1 MVCSI
6 CGGNHKRNNKKYHT
20 KEEIEI
26 HDILMDIVK
35 KVEQEDKLEKK
46 DKKDKGNKEKK
57 TRKNTD
63 YQFTELLVCLIL
75 LGLVFFEGI
84 SLDFIIKFSMKKEEE
99 KKLQCNRNILGRYH
113 MDLKDAFKNNKFKTS
128 YILNFDKN
136 ILNIDL
142 SDIKYVYL
150 TGKSYKDFPKI
161 VEINKGYE
169 DKKPNSDV
177 YFELNNGEIN
187 GISCKQS
194 FSCPCTN
201 KVVELNNEKL
211 MESRHKTLND
221 NGITKENFKNHRDKK
236 SGGDGK
242 IGQVL
247 KNNFCIT
254 GYLQDYWS
262 SLQLHILN
270 NKNYFIDQVL
280 NSMNQGIILPYQ
292 VYEYDGKELVNTKN
306 RKLEKNLCDI
316 KISNTFCY
324 GKTKPREASKIWFD
338 FIYNEEIKYNLE
350 VRFKGIYFGP
360 GGQPQIFILKESKE
374 NIILYQKT
382 RDKYQDSKTL

>member
-6 CGGNHKRNNKKYHT
+6 CGGNHKRNNTKYHT

-26 HDILMDIVK
+26 HDVVMGIVK
-35 KVEQEDKLEKK
+35 KVEQEDKREKKEKK
-46 DKKDKGNKEKK
+46 DEGNKEKK

-63 YQFTELLVCLIL
+63 YQYTELLVCLIL
-75 LGLVFFEGI
+75 LGLVSFENI
-84 SLDFIIKFSMKKEEE
+84 SLDFIIDFSMKKKEE
-99 KKLQCNRNILGRYH
+99 KKLQCNDHILERYH
-113 MDLKDAFKNNKFKTS
+113 TDLKDSFNIKFIKS
-128 YILNFDKN
+128 YILNFDKD

-142 SDIKYVYL
+142 PDIKYVYL

-161 VEINKGYE
+161 VEINKDYE

-177 YFELNNGEIN
+177 YFELNNGQIH

-194 FSCPCTN
+194 SSCPCTN
-201 KVVELNNEKL
+201 KVVELNNEEL

-221 NGITKENFKNHRDKK
+221 NGITKENCKNHRDKK

-242 IGQVL
+242 IGKILQ
-247 KNNFCIT
+247 NNFSIT
-254 GYLQDYWS
+254 GYLQEYWTL
-262 SLQLHILN
+262 LQIHILN
-270 NKNYFIDQVL
+270 NKDYFIDQVL
-280 NSMNQGIILPYQ
+280 NSMNQGIILPYE

-338 FIYNEEIKYNLE
+338 LIYNEEIKYNLE

-374 NIILYQKT
+374 NIILYQET
-382 RDKYQDSKTL
+382 RDKYQGLKTL

>member
-6 CGGNHKRNNKKYHT
+6 CGGNHNRNNSKYHT

-26 HDILMDIVK
+26 HDNNK
-35 KVEQEDKLEKK
+35 KEKK
-46 DKKDKGNKEKK
+46 YKKDKGNKEKK

-84 SLDFIIKFSMKKEEE
+84 SLDFIIDFSMKKKEE
-99 KKLQCNRNILGRYH
+99 KKLQCNDDILERYH
-113 MDLKDAFKNNKFKTS
+113 TDLKDSFNIKFIKS
-128 YILNFDKN
+128 YILNFDKD
-136 ILNIDL
+136 ILNNDL
-142 SDIKYVYL
+142 LNIKYVYL

-161 VEINKGYE
+161 VEINKDYE

-177 YFELNNGEIN
+177 YFELNNCEIH
-187 GISCKQS
+187 GISCKKS
-194 FSCPCTN
+194 SSCPCTN
-201 KVVELNNEKL
+201 KVVELDNEKL
-211 MESRHKTLND
+211 MESRHKILND
-221 NGITKENFKNHRDKK
+221 NGITKENCKNHRDKK

-242 IGQVL
+242 IGQIL
-247 KNNFCIT
+247 KNNFSVT
-254 GYLQDYWS
+254 GYLQEYWS
-262 SLQLHILN
+262 LLQIHILN
-270 NKNYFIDQVL
+270 NKDYFIDQVL
-280 NSMNQGIILPYQ
+280 NSMNQGIMLPYE

-306 RKLEKNLCDI
+306 RKLEKNLCNI

-324 GKTKPREASKIWFD
+324 GKTKPREASKIWFN

-382 RDKYQDSKTL
+382 RDKYQDLKTL

>member
-6 CGGNHKRNNKKYHT
+6 CGGNHKRNNTKYHT

-26 HDILMDIVK
+26 NDVVMGIVK
-35 KVEQEDKLEKK
+35 KVEQEDKREKKEKK
-46 DKKDKGNKEKK
+46 DKENKEKK
-57 TRKNTD
+57 SRKNTD

-75 LGLVFFEGI
+75 LGLVSFENI
-84 SLDFIIKFSMKKEEE
+84 SLDFIIDFSMKKKEE
-99 KKLQCNRNILGRYH
+99 KKLQCNDDILERYH
-113 MDLKDAFKNNKFKTS
+113 TDLKDSFNIKFIKS
-128 YILNFDKN
+128 YILNFDKD

-161 VEINKGYE
+161 VEINKDYE

-177 YFELNNGEIN
+177 YFELNNGIII

-201 KVVELNNEKL
+201 KVVELNNEEL
-211 MESRHKTLND
+211 MILRHKTLNE
-221 NGITKENFKNHRDKK
+221 NGVTKENCKNHRDKK

-242 IGQVL
+242 IGQIL
-247 KNNFCIT
+247 QNNFSIT
-254 GYLQDYWS
+254 GYLQEYWS
-262 SLQLHILN
+262 LLQDHII
-270 NKNYFIDQVL
+270 NKKDYFIDQVL
-280 NSMNQGIILPYQ
+280 NSMNQGIMLPYE

-382 RDKYQDSKTL
+382 RDKYQDLKTL

>member
-6 CGGNHKRNNKKYHT
+6 CGGNHKRNNTKYHT

-26 HDILMDIVK
+26 NDVVMGIVK
-35 KVEQEDKLEKK
+35 KVEQEDKREKK
-46 DKKDKGNKEKK
+46 EKKDKGNKEKK
-57 TRKNTD
+57 SRKNTD

-75 LGLVFFEGI
+75 LGLVSFENI
-84 SLDFIIKFSMKKEEE
+84 SLDFIIDFSMKKKEE
-99 KKLQCNRNILGRYH
+99 KKLQCNDDILERYH
-113 MDLKDAFKNNKFKTS
+113 TDLKDSFNIKFIKS
-128 YILNFDKN
+128 YILNFDKD

-142 SDIKYVYL
+142 SDVKYVYL

-161 VEINKGYE
+161 VEINKDYE

-177 YFELNNGEIN
+177 YFELNNGQIH

-194 FSCPCTN
+194 SSCPCTN
-201 KVVELNNEKL
+201 KVVELNNEEL
-211 MESRHKTLND
+211 MILRHKTLNE
-221 NGITKENFKNHRDKK
+221 NGVTKENCKNHRDKK

-242 IGQVL
+242 IGQIL
-247 KNNFCIT
+247 QNNFSIT
-254 GYLQDYWS
+254 GYLQEYWS
-262 SLQLHILN
+262 LLQDHII
-270 NKNYFIDQVL
+270 NKKDYFIDQVL
-280 NSMNQGIILPYQ
+280 NSMNQGIMLPYE

-382 RDKYQDSKTL
+382 RDKYQDLKTL

>member
-26 HDILMDIVK
+26 HDVLMGIVK
-35 KVEQEDKLEKK
+35 KVEQEDKREKK
-46 DKKDKGNKEKK
+46 DKKDKVKKEKK

-63 YQFTELLVCLIL
+63 YQYTELLVCLIL
-75 LGLVFFEGI
+75 LGLVSFENI
-84 SLDFIIKFSMKKEEE
+84 SLDFIIDFSMKKKEE
-99 KKLQCNRNILGRYH
+99 KKLQCNDDILERYH
-113 MDLKDAFKNNKFKTS
+113 TDLKDSFNIKFIKS
-128 YILNFDKN
+128 YILNFDKD

-150 TGKSYKDFPKI
+150 TGKSYKDFSKI
-161 VEINKGYE
+161 VKINKDNE

-177 YFELNNGEIN
+177 YFELNNGEIH

-201 KVVELNNEKL
+201 KVVELSNGNLMVLREKL
-211 MESRHKTLND
+211 LNE
-221 NGITKENFKNHRDKK
+221 NGVTKENYRNHRDKK

-247 KNNFCIT
+247 QNNFCIT
-254 GYLQDYWS
+254 GYLQEYWS
-262 SLQLHILN
+262 LLQDHII
-270 NKNYFIDQVL
+270 NKKYYFIDQVL
-280 NSMNQGIILPYQ
+280 NSMNQGIMLPYE

-374 NIILYQKT
+374 NIILYQET
-382 RDKYQDSKTL
+382 RDKYQDLKML